1 MLGKPVTQVRAWEAC
16 DTACPQVWS
25 TGLPEQGWE
34 EAPPAKGGLTAALAP
49 ARAVPGSQEWGSVPG
64 PASCGTRLVTACIDP
79 QHSWSGELMCP

>member
-1 MLGKPVTQVRAWEAC
+1 MLGKPVTQVHAWEAC

-49 ARAVPGSQEWGSVPG
+49 ARAVPGSQEWGQC
-64 PASCGTRLVTACIDP
+64 AR
-79 QHSWSGELMCP
+79 SGELWDTSGHSLHRSTTQLEQ